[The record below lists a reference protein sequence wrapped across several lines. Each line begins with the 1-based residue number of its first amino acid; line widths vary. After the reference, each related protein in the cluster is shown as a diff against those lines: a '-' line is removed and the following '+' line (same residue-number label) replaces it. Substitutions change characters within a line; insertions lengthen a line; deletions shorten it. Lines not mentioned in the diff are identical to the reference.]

1 MARKRRPTGDD
12 ATNARKRFY
21 RRAESYIKQAKSSVG
36 ATAARYMELAKINLD
51 DALKTYSKSTT
62 QKFAKPIQKIA
73 NDLGID
79 LGEERRKIQ
88 SRSDETAEK
97 IRSRAIDLG
106 EKSRSARALRTR
118 TSEQLR
124 QDEATALLNSPIGK
138 RVIGGTVDIWRDAA
152 TIETEHGFEID
163 KKKIIP
169 ALFDYFKVDNLADL
183 LERIETIAGDKLYR
197 DEQSETMYETVKL
210 LIANH
215 TLSDNSV
222 TS

>member
-21 RRAESYIKQAKSSVG
+21 RRAESYLKQAKSSVG

-97 IRSRAIDLG
+97 IRSRAIDLS
-106 EKSRSARALRTR
+106 EKSRSAR
-118 TSEQLR
+118 
-124 QDEATALLNSPIGK
+124 
-138 RVIGGTVDIWRDAA
+138 V
-152 TIETEHGFEID
+152 
-163 KKKIIP
+163 
-169 ALFDYFKVDNLADL
+169 
-183 LERIETIAGDKLYR
+183 
-197 DEQSETMYETVKL
+197 
-210 LIANH
+210 
-215 TLSDNSV
+215 
-222 TS
+222 

>member
-21 RRAESYIKQAKSSVG
+21 RRAESYIKQAESSVG

-51 DALKTYSKSTT
+51 DALKTYSKTTT
-62 QKFAKPIQKIA
+62 QKFSKPIQKIA
-73 NDLGID
+73 NALGVD
-79 LGEERRKIQ
+79 LGEERRKLQ
-88 SRSDETAEK
+88 AKSDEAAEK
-97 IRSRAIDLG
+97 IRTRAIDLG
-106 EKSRSARALRTR
+106 ENSRSARALRTR
-118 TSEQLR
+118 TDEQLR

-152 TIETEHGFEID
+152 TVETEHGFEID

-183 LERIETIAGDKLYR
+183 LEKVEKIAGDKLYR

>member
-21 RRAESYIKQAKSSVG
+21 RRAETYIKQAQNAVG

-62 QKFAKPIQKIA
+62 QKFSRPIQRIA
-73 NDLGID
+73 NALGVD

-88 SRSDETAEK
+88 SRSDEAAEK
-97 IRSRAIDLG
+97 IRTRAIDLG

-124 QDEATALLNSPIGK
+124 QDEASAILNSPIGR
-138 RVIGGTVDIWRDAA
+138 RVIGGTADIWRDAA
-152 TIETEHGFEID
+152 TVETDYGFEID
-163 KKKIIP
+163 KKRILP

-183 LERIETIAGDKLYR
+183 LDKVEEIAGDKLYR
-197 DEQSETMYETVKL
+197 DEDSEIMYETVKL
-210 LIANH
+210 LIANN
-215 TLSDNSV
+215 TLTDNSV
-222 TS
+222 TV

>member
-21 RRAESYIKQAKSSVG
+21 RRAESYLKQAKSSVG

-88 SRSDETAEK
+88 SRSDEAAEK

-106 EKSRSARALRTR
+106 EKSRSARALRSR
-118 TSEQLR
+118 TDEQLR

-152 TIETEHGFEID
+152 TVETEQGFEID
-163 KKKIIP
+163 KRKIIP

-197 DEQSETMYETVKL
+197 DEQSEIMYETVKL

-215 TLSDNSV
+215 TLTDNSV

>member
-21 RRAESYIKQAKSSVG
+21 RRAESYLKQAKSSVG
-36 ATAARYMELAKINLD
+36 ATAARYMELAKINFD

-106 EKSRSARALRTR
+106 EKSRSARALRSR
-118 TSEQLR
+118 TDEQLR

-152 TIETEHGFEID
+152 TVETEQGFEID
-163 KKKIIP
+163 KRKIIP

-197 DEQSETMYETVKL
+197 DKQSETMYETVKL

-215 TLSDNSV
+215 TLTDNSV